1 MSVGYEGRSVDE
13 LADALVEAGVSV
25 LVDVRENAISRKR
38 GLSKRALAE
47 KLESRGTTSTPAGRW
62 PSRTATFD
70 RWATSSP
77 VRSALQPLLPDMR
90 AGELGDQVRAVL
102 RSYTLLAAAL
112 AAIHHHQRG
121 TQYPRGD
128 RDADDEAKPSSA
140 RLARRAGVPADRV
153 LGR

>member
-1 MSVGYEGRSVDE
+1 MLVGYEGRSVDE

-25 LVDVRENAISRKR
+25 LVDVREDAISRKR

-47 KLESRGTTSTPAGRW
+47 KLESRGITSTPAGRW

-77 VRSALQPLLPDMR
+77 VRSALQPLLPGMR

-102 RSYTLLAAAL
+102 RSYTLL